1 MREVSSRILIDGRS
15 VEFTN
20 GQYNK
25 SGGNTATVLTF
36 SIVGDDT
43 SFRKYWN
50 KEVIFYLN
58 EQESYP
64 FFRGRVINT
73 TIRGEYKTEVTAVDA
88 LGLLTGHDTAYVSLD
103 DNNNVDGLTI
113 AGALKKFIEIA
124 NLDEI
129 IGTDYL
135 RDTTPVTRMKPPL
148 RGRVEILSSIVG
160 ALGRVDNITTDN
172 LPRHNL
178 IRVLDDGDKAQLA
191 IEVAADAEVTTPVKH
206 FDYKNNIIKFKVDNR
221 KIPTHISVSGDGV
234 SIEWTH
240 TSATA
245 AFGHNQLSVANDSL
259 KSRAAC
265 QDYAQQVFLANL
277 RAKYEYTLS
286 TYEGAYLDEN
296 DVVSIR
302 DDKTE
307 VDGNF
312 RVIGKSISFGPTKYQ
327 VSLSINRRPPLL
339 AEFLA

>member
-15 VEFTN
+15 VEFTD
-20 GQYNK
+20 GKYQK
-25 SGGNTATVLTF
+25 TGGNTATVLTF

-73 TIRGEYKTEVTAVDA
+73 TIRGEYKTEITAVDA
-88 LGLLTGHDTAYVSLD
+88 LGLLTGHDKAYVSLD
-103 DNNNVDGLTI
+103 DNNNVDGMTI
-113 AGALKKFIEIA
+113 AGAFKKFIELA
-124 NLDEI
+124 KLEDI

-135 RDTTPVTRMKPPL
+135 RDTVPVTRIKPPL
-148 RGRVEILSSIVG
+148 RGRVEILSSITN
-160 ALGRVDNITTDN
+160 ALSRVDNVSIEN
-172 LPRHNL
+172 LPRQNI
-178 IRVLDDGDKAQLA
+178 IRVLDDGDKAQIT
-191 IEVAADAEVTTPVKH
+191 IEVVADADTTTPIKH

-221 KIPTHISVSGDGV
+221 KIPTHISVMGQDT

-240 TSATA
+240 TSASA
-245 AFGHNQLSVANDSL
+245 AFGHNQLSVNNEAL

-265 QDYAQQVFLANL
+265 QDYAQQIFLANL
-277 RAKYEYTLS
+277 KAKYEYNLT
-286 TYEGAYLDEN
+286 TYEGAYLEEN
-296 DVVSIR
+296 DVISIR

-312 RVIGKSISFGPTKYQ
+312 RVIGKNIVFGPQRYKVELT
-327 VSLSINRRPPLL
+327 INKRPPLL